1 MKDIQL
7 SIDKKL
13 FFRLLLLFFSIE
25 IISFFTFSF
34 PELRTVITVAFL
46 IFFLIIALRN
56 LSVALLI
63 LLAELIIGSQG
74 YLLAVELGGF
84 SLSLRVGMW
93 LITMAVFFLDLL
105 RHSSDYFKRLQNK
118 SNRYFIGG
126 ILVLILWGVVRGLSS
141 GNDFANLFFDTNNWF
156 YFFLALPLLRF
167 SKIYWHYVWQVIAA
181 GTSWL
186 FIKTT
191 FLLYL
196 FSHNFSFN
204 QIIYKWI
211 RDFRF
216 GELTYVSGNF
226 WRIFMQDQIFALLV
240 VVFLFVYLW
249 QKKLTFANLQK
260 NYDLIALLLLNTITV
275 FISYSRSFW
284 LGGVLSLL
292 IWFFYILIRQRL
304 RQVQFVRLFVF
315 GFGLSALSLSFILAV
330 INFPLPYVQP
340 QLANVVAERIS
351 ATAGGEPAGGS
362 RLALFGPLWQS
373 IQSNWLLG
381 KGLGATVTYFS
392 RDPRIVSA
400 TAGGS
405 GIYTT
410 YAFEWGWLD
419 IWLKFGWGGLLLFI
433 YLLLK
438 IIFKGWQK
446 KGVEQA
452 ASVALLAL
460 IFTHLT
466 TPYLNHPLGIG
477 VILLTQF
484 LVFAY
489 ED

>member
-1 MKDIQL
+1 MRDVQL
-7 SIDKKL
+7 AINKRL
-13 FFRLLLLFFSIE
+13 FFRLLLLFLSLE
-25 IISFFTFSF
+25 VISFFTFSF
-34 PELRTVITVAFL
+34 PELRTIITVAFL
-46 IFFLIIALRN
+46 FFFLIIALRN
-56 LSVALLI
+56 LSLSLLM

-74 YLLAVELGGF
+74 YLLAVEFGSF

-93 LITMAVFFLDLL
+93 LVVMAVFCWDLL
-105 RHSSDYFKRLQNK
+105 RNFSDYWSQLKNK
-118 SNRYFIGG
+118 HNQYFIGG
-126 ILVLILWGVVRGLSS
+126 VLILILWGIVRGLGS
-141 GNDFANLFFDTNNWF
+141 GNNFANLFFDANNWF
-156 YFFLALPLLRF
+156 YFLLALPLLRF
-167 SKIYWHYVWQVIAA
+167 NKAYWHYAWQVIAA
-181 GTSWL
+181 ATSWL

-196 FSHNFSFN
+196 FSHSFSFN
-204 QIIYKWI
+204 QTIYKWI

-226 WRIFMQDQIFALLV
+226 WRIFMQNQIFAMLL

-249 QKKLTFANLQK
+249 QQKLTISTLRK
-260 NYDLIALLLLNTITV
+260 NYDLVGLLLVNLVTV
-275 FISYSRSFW
+275 LISYSRSFW
-284 LGGVLSLL
+284 LGGILSLL
-292 IWFFYILIRQRL
+292 VWFFYILIRQKF
-304 RQVQFVRLFVF
+304 RQVQFIRLSVF
-315 GFGLSALSLSFILAV
+315 GFSLLVASLFFILAV

-351 ATAGGEPAGGS
+351 ATAEGEPAGGS
-362 RLALFGPLWQS
+362 RLALLGPLWQS

-381 KGLGATVTYFS
+381 RGLGATVTYFS
-392 RDPRIVSA
+392 RDPRIVSS

-405 GIYTT
+405 GLYTT

-419 IWLKFGWGGLLLFI
+419 IWLKFGILGLLLFV
-433 YLLLK
+433 YLLAR
-438 IIFKGWQK
+438 IIYKGWN
-446 KGVEQA
+446 KGGVGQA
-452 ASVALLAL
+452 AAVALLAL
-460 IFTHLT
+460 VFTHLT

>member
-1 MKDIQL
+1 MKIARL
-7 SIDKKL
+7 SIKRRL
-13 FFRLLLLFFSIE
+13 FFHLLLLFLSLE
-25 IISFFTFSF
+25 VVSFFTFSF
-34 PELRTVITVAFL
+34 PELRTITAVAFL
-46 IFFLIIALRN
+46 IIFLIIALRN
-56 LSVALLI
+56 LSLALLI

-93 LITMAVFFLDLL
+93 LVVMAAFCWDLL
-105 RHSSDYFKRLQNK
+105 YNFSDYLYQLKNK
-118 SNRYFIGG
+118 NNQYFIGG
-126 ILVLILWGVVRGLSS
+126 ILVLILWGVVRGLAG
-141 GNDFANLFFDTNNWF
+141 GNDFANLFFDANNWF

-167 SKIYWHYVWQVIAA
+167 NKAYWNYTWQVIAA

-186 FIKTT
+186 FIKTI

-204 QIIYKWI
+204 QVIYKWI

-240 VVFLFVYLW
+240 AVFLFVYLW
-249 QKKLTFANLQK
+249 HQKLTLANLQK
-260 NYDLIALLLLNTITV
+260 NYDLIVLLFLNVITV

-284 LGGVLSLL
+284 LGGILSLL
-292 IWFFYILIRQRL
+292 VWFFYILIKQKFRQMQFIRL
-304 RQVQFVRLFVF
+304 SVF
-315 GFGLSALSLSFILAV
+315 SFSLLVLSLFFILAV

-340 QLANVVAERIS
+340 QLDNVVAERIS
-351 ATAGGEPAGGS
+351 ATAEGEPAGGS
-362 RLALFGPLWQS
+362 RLALLGPLWQS
-373 IQSNWLLG
+373 IKSNWLLG

-392 RDPRIVSA
+392 RDPRIVSS

-419 IWLKFGWGGLLLFI
+419 IWLKFGIVGFLLFV
-433 YLLLK
+433 YLLFK
-438 IIFKGWQK
+438 IIFKGWEK
-446 KGVEQA
+446 KGIGQA

-460 IFTHLT
+460 TFTHLT

-477 VILLTQF
+477 VILLIQF